1 MKRFISILTVL
12 VAFTFIASQMYA
24 AHGDSAAEK
33 FKKIKSLAGEW
44 QGTRAMDGKTV
55 NATYELVSNGSTV
68 METLMPSDEPN
79 MVTMYHLNGDQL
91 MMTHYCAVNNQPR
104 MESVSSDGGMVK
116 FELKDITNLA
126 KPEDGHMV
134 KMSIAFKDDDH
145 ITHTWTFKQEGK
157 EMPNDIVLARKEM
170 SSMK

>member
-1 MKRFISILTVL
+1 MKRFITILTVL
-12 VAFTFIASQMYA
+12 LAFTFIASQTYA
-24 AHGDSAAEK
+24 VHGDSAAEK

-44 QGTRAMDGKTV
+44 QGTRAMDDKTV
-55 NATYELVSNGSTV
+55 NVTYELVSNGSTV
-68 METLMPSDEPN
+68 METLMPADEPN

-104 MESVSSDGGMVK
+104 MESVSSDDGMVK
-116 FELKDITNLA
+116 FELKDISNLA

-157 EMPNDIVLARKEM
+157 EMPGDIVLERKKM
-170 SSMK
+170 TSMK

>member
-1 MKRFISILTVL
+1 
-12 VAFTFIASQMYA
+12 
-24 AHGDSAAEK
+24 
-33 FKKIKSLAGEW
+33 
-44 QGTRAMDGKTV
+44 
-55 NATYELVSNGSTV
+55 
-68 METLMPSDEPN
+68 
-79 MVTMYHLNGDQL
+79 

-116 FELKDITNLA
+116 FELKDISNLA

-157 EMPNDIVLARKEM
+157 EMPGDIVLERKKM
-170 SSMK
+170 TSMK

>member
-1 MKRFISILTVL
+1 MKRFITILTVL
-12 VAFTFIASQMYA
+12 LAFTFIASQMYA
-24 AHGDSAAEK
+24 VHGDSAAEK

-157 EMPNDIVLARKEM
+157 EMPGDIVLERKKM
-170 SSMK
+170 TSMK

>member
-1 MKRFISILTVL
+1 MKRFITILTVL
-12 VAFTFIASQMYA
+12 LAFTFIASQMYA
-24 AHGDSAAEK
+24 VHGDSAAEK
-33 FKKIKSLAGEW
+33 FKKIKSLAGDW

-68 METLMPSDEPN
+68 METLMPADEPN
-79 MVTMYHLNGDQL
+79 MVTMYHLNGDQI

-104 MESVSSDGGMVK
+104 MESVSSDDGMVK

-126 KPEDGHMV
+126 KEEDGHMV
-134 KMSIAFKDDDH
+134 GMSIAFKDDDH

-157 EMPNDIVLARKEM
+157 EMPADIVLERKEM
-170 SSMK
+170 TSMK